1 MINTMKQAS
10 LIKTDIPGGKVASA
24 SADTRPCALTASTW
38 KVSETDVSN
47 SSLFM
52 TPFHTRLDSGLAVT
66 GIFSGGIHGVVLV
79 SRNETLKWVMSPPPV

>member
-1 MINTMKQAS
+1 MINTMKLL
-10 LIKTDIPGGKVASA
+10 LIKTDILSGKVASA

-52 TPFHTRLDSGLAVT
+52 TPFHTRLSKYVITWIWYVITWICFLYQHMKEV
-66 GIFSGGIHGVVLV
+66 
-79 SRNETLKWVMSPPPV
+79 E